1 MEMIGKFKPQWIL
14 FVVFIILALPPVRH
28 FLEQSMVTHMLI
40 QLPALVIIG
49 WLATKFFPISWK
61 EKIME
66 WNRWGISGM
75 AFAIV
80 IMLYW
85 MLPRTLD
92 AALSEWTIELVKF
105 STLPLM
111 GMALGLSWPLLNS
124 IAQGVLKLE
133 FWATFMRMGWLYLDL
148 PDRLCS
154 NYLLGDQRI
163 LGQLL
168 LIAGTIWAFTW
179 MLRIVFG
186 VSLIKT

>member
-1 MEMIGKFKPQWIL
+1 MEIISKFKREWML
-14 FVVFIILALPPVRH
+14 LVVFIILALAPVRH

-49 WLATKFFPISWK
+49 WLATNFFPASWK
-61 EKIME
+61 ERIKE

-92 AALSEWTIELVKF
+92 AALSEWPIELVKF
-105 STLPLM
+105 TTVPLM

-148 PDRLCS
+148 PERLCS

-168 LIAGTIWAFTW
+168 LVAGTIWAFTW

-186 VSLIKT
+186 VNLIKT